1 MTDFPILWWH
11 WLVIGL
17 VLVAL
22 EIAAAGGF
30 YIIFFGIAALII
42 AGLYGIGLSE
52 PLWFQ
57 IVLFAILSI
66 GSLALFRNPLMRML
80 KIDRGELDLDNLLGE
95 IGTAIDDIEPGGL
108 GRVELRGTAWT
119 ARNTG
124 VVAIAKGHRSIVV
137 ERDRLTLFIRSEEA
151 A

>member
-1 MTDFPILWWH
+1 MVWWH

-17 VLVAL
+17 VLVGL
-22 EIAAAGGF
+22 EMAAAGGF
-30 YIIFFGIAALII
+30 FIIFFGVGALII
-42 AGLYGIGLSE
+42 AALHLLGLSG
-52 PLWFQ
+52 PLWLQ

-66 GSLALFRNPLMRML
+66 GSLLVFRNPLMRML
-80 KIDRGELDLDNLLGE
+80 KIDRGEVDLDNLLGE
-95 IGTAIDDIEPGGL
+95 IGTALDDIAPGAI
-108 GRVELRGTAWT
+108 GRLELRGSTWT

-124 VVAIAKGHRSIVV
+124 VVPIGRGHRSIVV

>member
-1 MTDFPILWWH
+1 MLWWH

-22 EIAAAGGF
+22 EMAAAGGF
-30 YIIFFGIAALII
+30 FIIFFGIGALLI
-42 AGLYGIGLSE
+42 AGLYTLGLTG
-52 PLWFQ
+52 PLWLQ
-57 IVLFAILSI
+57 IVLFALLSI
-66 GSLALFRNPLMRML
+66 GSLLVFRNPLMRL
-80 KIDRGELDLDNLLGE
+80 LRIDRGEVDMDNLLGE
-95 IGTAIDDIEPGGL
+95 IGTALDDIEPGAV
-108 GRVELRGTAWT
+108 GRLELRGSTWT

-124 VVAIAKGHRSIVV
+124 VVAIARGHRSIVV